1 MKKILVTGGT
11 GFIGSCFVQ
20 RWIKKHNIHL
30 VNFDALTY
38 AGHQA
43 SIGLAAESP
52 LYSLIEADLR
62 SFAQVEQAINEHRPS
77 MILHLAA
84 ETHVDRSI
92 EDPLHFVSTNVVGT
106 SILLEATMQY
116 WRSLPGSQQ
125 EAFRFLQVSTDEVY
139 GPLTG
144 NNAACEGDAYAP
156 SSPYAASKAS
166 ADHIAQSYYR
176 TFGLPVMIAHPTNN
190 YGPRQFPEKLIPHFI
205 FKSLKAEDLPIY
217 GDGTQQRDWLYV
229 EDHCKALE
237 TLLFEGSP
245 GENYHLGSGQLRTN
259 LEVAQQVCGQIDRQQ
274 ATANQHISKTKD
286 RITFVED
293 RPGHDNRYALDCSK
307 MQRLFGWQATTS
319 FEDGINATVEWY
331 LSNPKWLETVCRAY
345 EGRRIGLR

>member
-1 MKKILVTGGT
+1 MKKILVTGGA

-20 RWIKKHNIHL
+20 CWMKKHNIRL

-38 AGHQA
+38 AGHQS

-52 LYSLIEADLR
+52 LYSFIQGDIR
-62 SFAQVEQAINEHRPS
+62 SFAEIERAINEHRPS

-92 EDPLHFVSTNVVGT
+92 EDPLHFINANVVGT
-106 SILLEATMQY
+106 SILLEATLQY
-116 WRSLPGSQQ
+116 WRSLPVSQQ
-125 EAFRFLQVSTDEVY
+125 ENFRFLQVSTDEVY
-139 GPLTG
+139 GPRTE
-144 NNAACEGDAYAP
+144 NKAACEGDAYAP

-166 ADHIAQSYYR
+166 ADHIAHSYYR
-176 TFGLPVMIAHPTNN
+176 SYELPVMIAHPTNN

-205 FKSLKAEDLPIY
+205 FKSLRAEDLPIY
-217 GDGTQQRDWLYV
+217 GDGKQERDWLYV

-237 TLLFEGSP
+237 TLLFEGIP
-245 GENYHLGSGQLRTN
+245 GESYHLGSGILRTN
-259 LEVAQQVCGQIDRQQ
+259 LEVARQVCGQIHRRQ
-274 ATANQHISKTKD
+274 ATTNHDVNETKD
-286 RITFVED
+286 RLTFVKD
-293 RPGHDNRYALDCSK
+293 RPGHDKRYALDCSK

-319 FEDGINATVEWY
+319 FKDGIAATVEWY
-331 LSNPKWLETVCRAY
+331 LSNPKWLETVCHTY